1 MEYRHTRT
9 HAGTYGQ
16 HKNYHDARTW
26 RSTVHVETRM
36 VQARA
41 GAEGW
46 GEGPFESPTFPPQR
60 EAPDPSA
67 VISREGQP
75 SGSDRPQTAAT
86 RVLIQ
91 APSPTSRCQ
100 IPGCIQFL
108 NYPKHSFE
116 LSLYKWNTYNI
127 NNNSGNYY
135 PLRRG
140 EGRGREGGGGAL
152 GYLFTT
158 RGTLGSTASL
168 RILKTEASSGAGPPG
183 PLEAPG
189 RQAGA
194 GRGPYAFWP
203 FTSNVCRR
211 RDRFL
216 MRLTENKTV
225 IRPKKKSY
233 MPLTFSARTGTS
245 FLEDF
250 HLQRSVH
257 FFALHTHT
265 SFLFIKNMI
274 TDLVHCNLLN

>member
-140 EGRGREGGGGAL
+140 EGRGRE
-152 GYLFTT
+152 YCF
-158 RGTLGSTASL
+158 ASNTQN
-168 RILKTEASSGAGPPG
+168 RSEFWSRAPG
-183 PLEAPG
+183 PLGGP
-189 RQAGA
+189 RPA
-194 GRGPYAFWP
+194 GRCW
-203 FTSNVCRR
+203 S
-211 RDRFL
+211 
-216 MRLTENKTV
+216 
-225 IRPKKKSY
+225 RPLCILAVHFQCLPK
-233 MPLTFSARTGTS
+233 ARS
-245 FLEDF
+245 FLDEIDG
-250 HLQRSVH
+250 
-257 FFALHTHT
+257 
-265 SFLFIKNMI
+265 K
-274 TDLVHCNLLN
+274 